1 VLAHGNV
8 LAVLADGDHEGNGVS
23 TTGPLPRSKRPSEQQ
38 RHTLQHLSRHEF
50 LFYKGYLQ
58 GADLRKLGQTYLAPG
73 ILPSA
78 AVATIRDHL
87 VMLAHRAGRI
97 QDQRLLRI
105 QLPSA
110 EPTDPATGAGPSP
123 LETYRAQKDPDG
135 SFYSEAELIALYRAD
150 FPQTRQLARRTQRN
164 VRLRERQLAALATV
178 ERLWVLDPTRSDA
191 VDAWFEPVLASRLHA
206 GNIVT
211 IDQLIDRVQSHG
223 HGWWSGIP
231 RLGVKGAARITDWL
245 ARQAI
250 ALGMDYVPEAIKPR
264 GSRDLSSLRAT
275 LDHATDIVPIERFVS
290 PADLDG
296 HDGWNRA
303 QRDRNLTGVDNDY
316 AAIQQWLNARA
327 TSADTKRSY
336 RKEAERLLL
345 WAILERRKPL
355 SSLIVEDCI
364 AYRDWLAALGRTE
377 VETWPWHLP
386 QSAWIGPRS
395 TERLSPEW
403 RPFDGPLKLISQR
416 HARVVVQSFFQW
428 LTDQCYLLANPWK
441 GVAREVAVLAHG
453 GVGAGDDDD
462 PIDQELLE
470 AHTSSTDIRD
480 RTLSQAQW
488 LTVLGF
494 VAALPDGLARER
506 LQFIFML
513 AYGTG
518 LRASELVS
526 ALTGHLRRY
535 DTGEGETYDMLV
547 VRGKGRRIRSVPMP
561 PPVMTA
567 LSAYLVKRGLN
578 PNPYALPNTTRMI
591 GLLRAKKVSQAE
603 KARRAALRET
613 GLPIATS
620 TDKHEPGLTREAL
633 YRLLKDCFAG
643 MAAQLAEHG
652 QPDDA
657 RKLAAASTH
666 WLRHTCGSHAVAAG
680 ASIQTVQHNLGHASV
695 NTTTIYMTQAVETRF
710 EEMRRFMQKWEHP
723 V

>member
-1 VLAHGNV
+1 M
-8 LAVLADGDHEGNGVS
+8 
-23 TTGPLPRSKRPSEQQ
+23 TTGPRPRAKRPSEQQ
-38 RHTLQHLSRHEF
+38 RHALHHLSRHEF

-58 GADLRKLGQTYLAPG
+58 GADLRKLGQAYLAPG

-78 AVATIRDHL
+78 AVNTIRDHL

-110 EPTDPATGAGPSP
+110 AATEPAAAAGTGAPS
-123 LETYRAQKDPDG
+123 LEAYREQKDPDG
-135 SFYSEAELIALYRAD
+135 GFYSEAELIALYRAD
-150 FPQTRQLARRTQRN
+150 FPQTRPLARRTQRN

-178 ERLWVLDPTRSDA
+178 ERLLVLDPARTDA
-191 VDAWFEPVLASRLHA
+191 VDAWFAPVLASRLHA
-206 GNIVT
+206 GNIFN
-211 IDQLIDRVQSHG
+211 IDDLIDRVQTLG
-223 HGWWSGIP
+223 HGWWAGIP
-231 RLGVKGAARITDWL
+231 RLGAQGAARITDWL
-245 ARQAI
+245 GRQAV
-250 ALGMDYVPEAIKPR
+250 ALGIDYVPEALKPR
-264 GSRDLSSLRAT
+264 GSRDLPSLRSM
-275 LDHATDIVPIERFVS
+275 LDHATDIVPIERFVA
-290 PADLDG
+290 PADLNG
-296 HDGWNRA
+296 RDGWNRA
-303 QRDRNLTGVDNDY
+303 PRDRNLTGVDNDY
-316 AAIQQWLNARA
+316 AAIAQWLNARA

-345 WAILERRKPL
+345 WAILERGKPL

-377 VETWPWHLP
+377 VEAWPWRLP
-386 QSAWIGPRS
+386 QSAWIGLRS
-395 TERLSPEW
+395 TERLSPAW
-403 RPFDGPLKLISQR
+403 RPFDGPLKTISQR
-416 HARVVVQSFFQW
+416 HARVVVQSLFQW

-441 GVAREVAVLAHG
+441 GVAVLAHG
-453 GVGAGDDDD
+453 GVLAHGDLGRGGLAPRDGFSPGDGYA
-462 PIDQELLE
+462 PGNGIDQELLE

-480 RTLSQAQW
+480 RTLSHSQW
-488 LTVLGF
+488 ATVLGF
-494 VAALPDGLARER
+494 VAALPDNVARER

-535 DTGEGETYDMLV
+535 ETGEGETYDMLV

-567 LSAYLVKRGLN
+567 LSAYLAKRELDS
-578 PNPYALPNTTRMI
+578 NPYALPKTTRMI

-613 GLPIATS
+613 GLPISTS
-620 TDKHEPGLTREAL
+620 TDKPEPGLTREAL

-643 MAAQLAEHG
+643 MAAMLEEQG
-652 QPDDA
+652 KIDDA

-710 EEMRRFMQKWEHP
+710 EEMRRFMKKWEHS

>member
-1 VLAHGNV
+1 M
-8 LAVLADGDHEGNGVS
+8 
-23 TTGPLPRSKRPSEQQ
+23 TTGPRPRAKRPSEQQ
-38 RHTLQHLSRHEF
+38 RHALQHLSRHEF

-58 GADLRKLGQTYLAPG
+58 GADLRKLGQAYLAPG

-78 AVATIRDHL
+78 AVTTIRDHL

-97 QDQRLLRI
+97 HDQRLLRI
-105 QLPSA
+105 QLPTA
-110 EPTDPATGAGPSP
+110 EPTDPAAGPPP
-123 LETYRAQKDPDG
+123 LEIYRAQKDPDG
-135 SFYSEAELIALYRAD
+135 GFYSEAELIALYRAD

-164 VRLRERQLAALATV
+164 VRLRERQLAALSVV
-178 ERLWVLDPTRSDA
+178 ERLLVLDPQRSDA
-191 VDAWFEPVLASRLHA
+191 VDAWFEPVLAARLHA
-206 GNIVT
+206 GDIFT
-211 IDQLIDRVQSHG
+211 IDDLIDRVQTLG
-223 HGWWSGIP
+223 HGWWAGIP
-231 RLGVKGAARITDWL
+231 RLGAQGAARITDWL
-245 ARQAI
+245 GRQAI
-250 ALGMDYVPEAIKPR
+250 ALGVALSADALKPR
-264 GSRDLSSLRAT
+264 GSRDRLALRAR
-275 LDHATDIVPIERFVS
+275 LDHATDILPIERFVS
-290 PADLDG
+290 PLDLNG
-296 HDGWNRA
+296 QHGWNRA
-303 QRDRNLTGVDNDY
+303 PRDRNLTGVDNDY
-316 AAIQQWLNARA
+316 AAIEQWLKARA

-377 VETWPWHLP
+377 VDAWPWHLP

-395 TERLSPEW
+395 TERLSPHW
-403 RPFDGPLKLISQR
+403 RPFDGPLKTISQR

-441 GVAREVAVLAHG
+441 GVARDATVLAHG
-453 GVGAGDDDD
+453 GVLLHGEVLARGDTGNDEE

-470 AHTSSTDIRD
+470 AHTSPTDIRD
-480 RTLSQAQW
+480 RTLSQSQW
-488 LTVLGF
+488 ATVLSF
-494 VAALPDGLARER
+494 VAALPDNLARER
-506 LQFIFML
+506 LQFILMF

-535 DTGEGETYDMLV
+535 DTGAGETYDMLV

-567 LSAYLVKRGLN
+567 LSVYLVTRGLD
-578 PNPYALPNTTRMI
+578 PNPYALPKTTRMI

-603 KARRAALRET
+603 KARRTALREA
-613 GLPIATS
+613 GLPSSTS
-620 TDKHEPGLTREAL
+620 TDKPEPGLTREAL

-643 MAAQLAEHG
+643 IAVMLDEQG
-652 QPDDA
+652 KPDDA

-710 EEMRRFMQKWEHP
+710 EEMRRFMQQWERQ

>member
-1 VLAHGNV
+1 
-8 LAVLADGDHEGNGVS
+8 
-23 TTGPLPRSKRPSEQQ
+23 
-38 RHTLQHLSRHEF
+38 
-50 LFYKGYLQ
+50 
-58 GADLRKLGQTYLAPG
+58 
-73 ILPSA
+73 
-78 AVATIRDHL
+78 
-87 VMLAHRAGRI
+87 
-97 QDQRLLRI
+97 
-105 QLPSA
+105 
-110 EPTDPATGAGPSP
+110 
-123 LETYRAQKDPDG
+123 
-135 SFYSEAELIALYRAD
+135 LYRAD
-150 FPQTRQLARRTQRN
+150 YPQTRSLARRTQRN
-164 VRLRERQLAALATV
+164 VRLRERQLAALSVV
-178 ERLWVLDPTRSDA
+178 ERLLVLDPKRSDA
-191 VDAWFEPVLASRLHA
+191 VDAWFDPVLAGRLRA
-206 GNIVT
+206 GDIFT
-211 IDQLIDRVQSHG
+211 IDDLIDRVQTLG

-231 RLGVKGAARITDWL
+231 RLGAKGAARITDWL
-245 ARQAI
+245 GRQAI
-250 ALGMDYVPEAIKPR
+250 ALGMAWSADALKPR
-264 GSRDLSSLRAT
+264 GS
-275 LDHATDIVPIERFVS
+275 
-290 PADLDG
+290 
-296 HDGWNRA
+296 
-303 QRDRNLTGVDNDY
+303 RDRNLTGVDNDY
-316 AAIQQWLNARA
+316 AAITQWLNARA

-377 VETWPWHLP
+377 VEAWPWHLP

-403 RPFDGPLKLISQR
+403 RPFDGPLKTISQR
-416 HARVVVQSFFQW
+416 HARVVVQSLFQW

-441 GVAREVAVLAHG
+441 GVARDATVLAHG
-453 GVGAGDDDD
+453 GVGAGDDDE

-470 AHTSSTDIRD
+470 AHTSQTDIRD
-480 RTLSQAQW
+480 RTLSQSQW
-488 LTVLGF
+488 ATVLAF
-494 VAALPDGLARER
+494 VAALPDNVARER
-506 LQFIFML
+506 LQFIFMF

-526 ALTGHLRRY
+526 ALTGQLRRY
-535 DTGEGETYDMLV
+535 ETGEGETYDMLV

-567 LSAYLVKRGLN
+567 LSAYLIKRGLD

-613 GLPIATS
+613 GLPIATA
-620 TDKHEPGLTREAL
+620 TDKPEPGLTREAL

-643 MAAQLAEHG
+643 IGAMLTDQGKL
-652 QPDDA
+652 DDA
-657 RKLAAASTH
+657 RKLEAASTH